1 MKKNLKIS
9 ILALALTL
17 LLSAC
22 QTVTKPADVNVAY
35 TDGLG
40 RSVEL
45 PVEVK
50 SIVSLAPSN
59 TELLYAVG
67 AGDQVVARDE
77 FSNFPEAAASLPSIG
92 GSMSKYNVE
101 QIVALKP
108 DLVLAAEINT
118 PELVKSLEDAGLK
131 VYYLK
136 NPTNL
141 DGLYTNLETIGT
153 LTGKSA
159 DAEKLIASLKE
170 RVEAVKAKAAA
181 VTEKPRVFYELDAT
195 DPAKPWTPGP
205 GSFVNELISLA
216 GAENVASSLDMAW
229 AQMSLEA
236 ILVADPQII
245 LLGDAAYGV
254 TPESLATRA
263 GWKKI
268 SAVANGQIFPFNDDT
283 VSRPT
288 PRLVDGLEAMFKLF
302 HPDA

>member
-1 MKKNLKIS
+1 VKKNLKIS

-22 QTVTKPADVNVAY
+22 QTVTKPADVKVAY

-45 PVEVK
+45 PVEVM

-245 LLGDAAYGV
+245 LLGDASYGV

-268 SAVANGQIFPFNDDT
+268 SAVTNGQIFPFNDDT